1 MSAEDK
7 DQITLY
13 VRVRPEMAEALD
25 ALAERLG
32 KDVMASPMGKPSRA
46 DIMRMALVE
55 GMRVMSAKMKD
66 GE

>member
-1 MSAEDK
+1 MSADDK

-32 KDVMASPMGKPSRA
+32 KDVMAFPMGKPSRA

-55 GMRVMSAKMKD
+55 GMRIINAKIK